1 MDSKKGYIEMLK
13 NVYLGTHMECAG
25 RITIIILASNGQYWC
40 GNRIW
45 NYYQD
50 YFHTTN
56 SYHPINFL
64 SPLINCCTGLPNKK
78 ILWSHL
84 ETKFFW
90 EQTIAYKHCPLVY
103 ASLALA
109 IGCFRKRCEQDEKPK
124 RCFWVWKI
132 YSEESKKRGQWKNLF
147 SELVE
152 DDRECYFNLC
162 ISQEKTNYWNC
173 IPAKKRFIITLPYL
187 PERCW
192 QQALSLSFQVGKSTF
207 SKISKEVYLPS
218 SSTEED

>member
-1 MDSKKGYIEMLK
+1 MLK

-90 EQTIAYKHCPLVY
+90 EQTIAYKHCPLVF

-162 ISQEKTNYWNC
+162 ISQEK
-173 IPAKKRFIITLPYL
+173 RRITETVYPLKSALLLHFLIYQNVVDNKHWVSVFKSENL
-187 PERCW
+187 LFLRYQRRYIYHHR
-192 QQALSLSFQVGKSTF
+192 QQR
-207 SKISKEVYLPS
+207 KIG
-218 SSTEED
+218 DR